1 MKRVLILFTL
11 LIVVSHGCTERSIHN
26 TLIDIESFIQERPDS
41 ALAILDTIDRTTLT
55 TQKSR
60 AHHALLNAMALDK
73 NFVDVYDDSIARVA
87 VDYYSKCGPRKN
99 YARSLYYLGIAYYYK
114 EDYNKAI
121 VEFTKAEQIAEQYD
135 SLYFGLSKLAQAN
148 SYGKTH
154 NVIEEIKCI
163 EKADTIFSSLNYEHY
178 SLIVQYRLM
187 QSYINNGKYD
197 VAEKIYQDLI
207 NNDVAD
213 ENLISAVMATYALMQ
228 VTREK
233 YESAIEIY
241 NEVYNEYGD
250 YFLLTQDYWA
260 WAYSLDKMGY
270 VEQSKAILEQLKQD
284 RSATSAYWQYMI
296 AKSNTDMLS
305 ALAYLEEY
313 VEYNDLEVSD
323 ALKQSLSS
331 AQKEFY
337 ESQAENLKY
346 KADIASMTMVIII
359 LVTLIFI
366 ILVFISIRMYMKKQE
381 DIKEKYLLYISEIKH
396 QLDEAQKDDYPSLKK
411 KYISLYKTKFETIG
425 ALYEQYV
432 HSRGVLNAET
442 SVYRKVS
449 VLVNEFLQDYNDT
462 EKFELMLDEDMDNIM
477 TNLHNEMPDLKK
489 NDYVI
494 FSLFV
499 IGFDATT
506 ISHLLNTSINMIYIR
521 KSRIRHKILEVSPYH
536 QNQFLD
542 VLH

>member
-60 AHHALLNAMALDK
+60 AHHALLSAMALDK

-197 VAEKIYQDLI
+197 VVEKIYQDLI

-213 ENLISAVMATYALMQ
+213 ENLISAVMANYALMQ

-542 VLH
+542 VLE

>member
-197 VAEKIYQDLI
+197 VVEKIYQDLI

-313 VEYNDLEVSD
+313 VEHNDLEVSD

-542 VLH
+542 VLE

>member
-60 AHHALLNAMALDK
+60 AHHALLSAMALDK

-542 VLH
+542 VLE

>member
-11 LIVVSHGCTERSIHN
+11 LIAVSQGCTKRSIHN

-41 ALAILDTIDRTTLT
+41 ALAILDTIDRSTLT
-55 TQKSR
+55 TEKSR

-73 NFVDVYDDSIARVA
+73 NFIDVSDDSIAKVA

-432 HSRGVLNAET
+432 HTRGVLNAET

-462 EKFELMLDEDMDNIM
+462 EKFESMLDEDMDNIM

-542 VLH
+542 VLE

>member
-197 VAEKIYQDLI
+197 VVEKIYQDLI

-542 VLH
+542 VLE

>member
-60 AHHALLNAMALDK
+60 AHHALLSAMAFDK

-213 ENLISAVMATYALMQ
+213 ENLISSVMATYALMQ

-542 VLH
+542 ILE

>member
-60 AHHALLNAMALDK
+60 AHHALLSAMALDK

-197 VAEKIYQDLI
+197 VVEKIYQDLI

-542 VLH
+542 VLE

>member
-1 MKRVLILFTL
+1 
-11 LIVVSHGCTERSIHN
+11 
-26 TLIDIESFIQERPDS
+26 
-41 ALAILDTIDRTTLT
+41 
-55 TQKSR
+55 
-60 AHHALLNAMALDK
+60 MALDK

-197 VAEKIYQDLI
+197 VVEKIYQDLI

-270 VEQSKAILEQLKQD
+270 VEQSKAIL
-284 RSATSAYWQYMI
+284 
-296 AKSNTDMLS
+296 
-305 ALAYLEEY
+305 
-313 VEYNDLEVSD
+313 
-323 ALKQSLSS
+323 
-331 AQKEFY
+331 
-337 ESQAENLKY
+337 
-346 KADIASMTMVIII
+346 
-359 LVTLIFI
+359 
-366 ILVFISIRMYMKKQE
+366 
-381 DIKEKYLLYISEIKH
+381 
-396 QLDEAQKDDYPSLKK
+396 
-411 KYISLYKTKFETIG
+411 
-425 ALYEQYV
+425 
-432 HSRGVLNAET
+432 
-442 SVYRKVS
+442 
-449 VLVNEFLQDYNDT
+449 
-462 EKFELMLDEDMDNIM
+462 
-477 TNLHNEMPDLKK
+477 
-489 NDYVI
+489 
-494 FSLFV
+494 
-499 IGFDATT
+499 
-506 ISHLLNTSINMIYIR
+506 
-521 KSRIRHKILEVSPYH
+521 
-536 QNQFLD
+536 
-542 VLH
+542 

>member
-55 TQKSR
+55 TEKSR
-60 AHHALLNAMALDK
+60 AHHALLSAMALDK

-542 VLH
+542 VLE

>member
-41 ALAILDTIDRTTLT
+41 ALAILDTIDCTTHT

-542 VLH
+542 VLE

>member
-1 MKRVLILFTL
+1 
-11 LIVVSHGCTERSIHN
+11 
-26 TLIDIESFIQERPDS
+26 
-41 ALAILDTIDRTTLT
+41 
-55 TQKSR
+55 
-60 AHHALLNAMALDK
+60 MALDK
-73 NFVDVYDDSIARVA
+73 NFIDVSDDSIAKVA

-135 SLYFGLSKLAQAN
+135 SLYLGLSKLAQAN

-187 QSYINNGKYD
+187 QSYINNAKYD

-207 NNDVAD
+207 KNDVAD
-213 ENLISAVMATYALMQ
+213 ENLISSVMATYALMQ

-233 YESAIEIY
+233 YESAIDIY
-241 NEVYNEYGD
+241 NEVYKEYGD
-250 YFLLTQDYWA
+250 YFLLAQDYWA

-284 RSATSAYWQYMI
+284 KSATSAYWQYMI

-305 ALAYLEEY
+305 ALTYLEEY
-313 VEYNDLEVSD
+313 IEYNDLEVSD
-323 ALKQSLSS
+323 ALKQSLSL

-381 DIKEKYLLYISEIKH
+381 EIKEKYLLYISEIKY

-432 HSRGVLNAET
+432 HTRGVLNAET

-462 EKFELMLDEDMDNIM
+462 EKFESMLDEDMDNIM

-542 VLH
+542 VLE